1 MNNFH
6 HSLPNL
12 RRVVDT
18 IPPGGNSPRHAM
30 APKVL
35 TTEHSWNKKSKLE
48 RQEKTFQNFGK
59 SYDSKCQLKNTNA
72 NENNIQNGVQQ
83 VNFAE
88 SNNKIAKLT
97 TKTLKNQRQK
107 ILETSSINKGIQ
119 KPDKGRNSNRNE
131 ELIKILC
138 SQKKHRSFFEGFQ
151 IYSDFSLTIFPHV
164 RL

>member
-1 MNNFH
+1 
-6 HSLPNL
+6 
-12 RRVVDT
+12 
-18 IPPGGNSPRHAM
+18 M

-35 TTEHSWNKKSKLE
+35 TTEHSWNKKRKLE
-48 RQEKTFQNFGK
+48 RQEKTFRNFGK
-59 SYDSKCQLKNTNA
+59 SYDSKCQSKNTDA

-83 VNFAE
+83 VNFNE

-138 SQKKHRSFFEGFQ
+138 SPKKNIEVSSRAFKFILIFRSRFFRTCDCD
-151 IYSDFSLTIFPHV
+151 YSHSL
-164 RL
+164 